1 MRLIGSGRKLHD
13 LRLAID
19 VCFVAVVLGP
29 AKAIIVLTNFL
40 LDFLLDRIKLVVGI
54 CVLLVLRIHL
64 VWLGLHPRT
73 R

>member
-1 MRLIGSGRKLHD
+1 MRLVGSGRKLHD
-13 LRLAID
+13 LRLTID

-29 AKAIIVLTNFL
+29 AKAIIVLTNLL

-54 CVLLVLRIHL
+54 CVLLVLRIRL